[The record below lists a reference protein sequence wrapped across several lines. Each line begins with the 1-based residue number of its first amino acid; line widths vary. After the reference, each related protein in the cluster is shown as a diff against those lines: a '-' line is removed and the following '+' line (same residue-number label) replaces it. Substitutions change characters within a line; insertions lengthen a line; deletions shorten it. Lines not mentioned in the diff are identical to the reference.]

1 MDHLRSILK
10 TQSENDRREIIGQNE
25 MEKYLSGIKW
35 IIFFFFFEKLL
46 SEWIEDEKTKKMN
59 LKSRMLQKKEERE
72 SGYWLRSYGE
82 NWIIIK
88 VIFIRQ

>member
-35 IIFFFFFEKLL
+35 MIFFFFFWETIKWMNWGWKNKENEFEKSNVTEKRGEGKWLL
-46 SEWIEDEKTKKMN
+46 IKK
-59 LKSRMLQKKEERE
+59 LWRE
-72 SGYWLRSYGE
+72 LNNY
-82 NWIIIK
+82 
-88 VIFIRQ
+88 